1 MPDALVGKMPGNGR
15 SPDWLWARAGV
26 KAVLVRDGRL
36 LLLRRRTDLPLW
48 PGRWDLPGGGVYRT
62 DLDLESALRRS
73 VLEETGLRIK
83 VEGSVQVTLGRV
95 RQKGERPFPSVLACF
110 KCRAHSRADPQLDA
124 AEHTKFVW
132 ATRSEGRTLRVVP
145 SLRAAIEG
153 AFER

>member
-1 MPDALVGKMPGNGR
+1 MPGKGR
-15 SPDWLWARAGV
+15 SSDWLWARAGV

-62 DLDLESALRRS
+62 DSDLESALRRS

-83 VEGSVQVTLGRV
+83 VEESVQVMLGPV
-95 RQKGERPFPSVLACF
+95 RQKGERPFPSLLACF
-110 KCRAHSRADPQLDA
+110 KCRALGRADPRLDPT
-124 AEHTKFVW
+124 EHTEFVW
-132 ATRSEGRTLRVVP
+132 AARSEGRTLRIVP
-145 SLRAAIEG
+145 SLRAAIRR